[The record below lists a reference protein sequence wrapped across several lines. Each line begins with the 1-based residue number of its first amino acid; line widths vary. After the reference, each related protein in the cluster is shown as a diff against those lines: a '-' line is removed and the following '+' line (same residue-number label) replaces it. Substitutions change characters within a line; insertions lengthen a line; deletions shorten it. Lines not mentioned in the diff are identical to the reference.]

1 VRAALAMQ
9 SAMTEVSDKRR
20 RRGQRTCTIGIGV
33 HCGEVLHGFIGS
45 NDRMELTIIG
55 EAANWTARY
64 CAGATGGEILISPA
78 LHQHLWRHIDA
89 ELTAIE
95 TKHEGN
101 LSAYHLKGIKSAA
114 AN

>member
-9 SAMTEVSDKRR
+9 SAMTEVSEQRK
-20 RRGQRTCTIGIGV
+20 RRGQITCTIGIGV

-64 CAGATGGEILISPA
+64 CDGAAGGEILISPA
-78 LHQHLWRHIDA
+78 LHQRLWRYVDA

-95 TKHEGN
+95 TKHEGT
-101 LSAYHLKGIKSAA
+101 LSAYRLKAVKSATG
-114 AN
+114 